1 MHSQARDS
9 FQIIHTQRGRSNDSP
24 IKDED
29 SKVLRDSHWVGPTE
43 WEEES
48 DLESSLCDSEA
59 WGQRDKKAVMCVLS
73 THTLP
78 HLLPY
83 LHGGTTDVRRAA
95 HCLKG
100 DQ

>member
-48 DLESSLCDSEA
+48 DLNP
-59 WGQRDKKAVMCVLS
+59 VCVILKPGGRGIRRQS
-73 THTLP
+73 CVFSPHTHFPISFPIYTEVLQMSGG
-78 HLLPY
+78 LL
-83 LHGGTTDVRRAA
+83 TA
-95 HCLKG
+95 
-100 DQ
+100 